1 MQSVWEELSK
11 EISEHVARAGRSVV
25 AVDGRGGHTSAGI
38 VWRPDLVLTAAH
50 SIRADSNIGIIW
62 ESGKPVRARLA
73 GRLSG
78 AGIALPDAEPTHG
91 AELLAGALAFAV
103 AYWRKDLLV
112 AMIVGVI
119 AVALLRAGGL

>member
-1 MQSVWEELSK
+1 MQSIWEQLSK
-11 EISEHVARAGRSVV
+11 EISERIAGAGRSGV

-62 ESGKPVRARLA
+62 ESGKLVRARLA

-78 AGIALPDAEPTHG
+78 AGIALLKLDQGIEAPAAEFG
-91 AELLAGALAFAV
+91 ATTALRV
-103 AYWRKDLLV
+103 
-112 AMIVGVI
+112 
-119 AVALLRAGGL
+119 